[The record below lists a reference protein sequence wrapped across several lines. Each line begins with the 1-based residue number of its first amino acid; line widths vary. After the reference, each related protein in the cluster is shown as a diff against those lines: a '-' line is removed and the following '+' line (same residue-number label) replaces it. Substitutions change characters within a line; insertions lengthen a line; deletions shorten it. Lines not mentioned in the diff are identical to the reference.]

1 MPIIIEY
8 IGRENANGERSF
20 IAGVPARN
28 LTAED
33 LEGLGWSE
41 DQLTATDLYQIVE
54 QDEPDTDEPAEE
66 E

>member
-1 MPIIIEY
+1 MPETEIILEY
-8 IGRENANGERSF
+8 VGGGAF

-41 DQLTATDLYQIVE
+41 DRLTATELYQIVE
-54 QDEPDTDEPAEE
+54 QDEPEEDEPAEE
-66 E
+66 D